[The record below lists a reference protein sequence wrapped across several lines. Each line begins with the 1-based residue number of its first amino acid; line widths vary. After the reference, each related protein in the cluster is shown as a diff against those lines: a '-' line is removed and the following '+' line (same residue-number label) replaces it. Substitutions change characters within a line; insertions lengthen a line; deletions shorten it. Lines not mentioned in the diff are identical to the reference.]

1 MVPASRDE
9 TLRFL
14 GALWFRWGETVLRQI
29 GAHYNLNIEQR
40 DALLQILS
48 RPNDWVVAVEPP
60 LAAAHVDSNAL
71 P

>member
-1 MVPASRDE
+1 MDAASRDE

-14 GALWFRWGETVLRQI
+14 GAVWFRWGETILRQI

-60 LAAAHVDSNAL
+60 LAAVHADSV

>member
-1 MVPASRDE
+1 MDVASRDE

-14 GALWFRWGETVLRQI
+14 SALWFRWGEAVLRQI
-29 GAHYNLNIEQR
+29 GAHYNLNTEQR

-60 LAAAHVDSNAL
+60 LSTNSV